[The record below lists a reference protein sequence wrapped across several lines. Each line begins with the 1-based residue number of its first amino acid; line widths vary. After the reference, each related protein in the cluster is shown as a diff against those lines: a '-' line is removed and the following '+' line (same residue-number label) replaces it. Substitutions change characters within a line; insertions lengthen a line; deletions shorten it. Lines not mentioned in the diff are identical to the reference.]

1 MDLSVTSHLY
11 FVSFE
16 ERVLSYIL
24 LNVTFK
30 HQSWVCIGTSFGS
43 WRWCLGV
50 SHVVVLMPLL
60 LTQVVSFQ
68 MNSSLHFWLT
78 SFPLSFPPPI
88 VSASIFWPLPDSN
101 SSKGNLQL
109 LACLLYNPCPDCTR
123 MRTRPLFSVP
133 SSSLPQVLGGA
144 ERGGQGDV
152 NPVGILGKH
161 SYHWAGTSVLCNRFL
176 KPEI

>member
-30 HQSWVCIGTSFGS
+30 HLSWVCIGTSFGS
-43 WRWCLGV
+43 WRWCLVV

-60 LTQVVSFQ
+60 LIQVVSFQ

-78 SFPLSFPPPI
+78 SFPLFFSLLLCL
-88 VSASIFWPLPDSN
+88 PLFSGLFQILIT
-101 SSKGNLQL
+101 SKGNLQL
-109 LACLLYNPCPDCTR
+109 LACLPRNPCPNCTR
-123 MRTRPLFSVP
+123 MRTRPLFLCPVLFPALPRVGRGGEGRAGRGETRGNIGQAFISL
-133 SSSLPQVLGGA
+133 SWNFSSL
-144 ERGGQGDV
+144 
-152 NPVGILGKH
+152 
-161 SYHWAGTSVLCNRFL
+161 
-176 KPEI
+176 